1 MDVIVE
7 TTGSL
12 ERRMRVEMPITTI
25 NQQIDSRLKSVGKTA
40 KLKGFRPGKV
50 PAKII
55 KQRYGRQVRE
65 EVVGEVLQKSYAQAI
80 TEQGLKPAGQPKIEA
95 EDENGK
101 TFLFTATFE
110 VMPEIELQDLEK
122 IKTDKINVSIH
133 SDDIDEMILNLRKQK
148 AVWKQ
153 VNRKSRNGDRVVID
167 FEGKLKGDSFS
178 GGEGKEL
185 PVMLGSGQML
195 PDFEKGLIGVSAGEE
210 KTFKV
215 KFPKDYHSKDLAGNK
230 ADFTISVHRIEK
242 ENLPKV
248 DANFIKDFNIDDGNV
263 DQFKK
268 EIEENMNRE
277 AEQKIKNISREQ
289 AMNGLLE
296 TNPIDIPQVLKYQE
310 MQALQQEAMQRMG
323 LEDISKAPKIENF
336 SEAAEKRVAF
346 GLLLNQLVVDKD
358 IKADDEMLRAQ
369 VEELCA
375 GYENADDMI
384 DMYMKNTQVMQ
395 QIKPMV
401 LERLAIEWIIKNGS
415 SKSKKISFKKLMN
428 SPSL

>member
-110 VMPEIELQDLEK
+110 VMPEIELRDLEK

-148 AVWKQ
+148 ATWKQ
-153 VNRKSRNGDRVVID
+153 VNRKSGNGDRVVID

-185 PVMLGSGQML
+185 PVILGSGQML

-230 ADFTISVHRIEK
+230 ADFTISVHRVEK
-242 ENLPKV
+242 ESLPKV

-277 AEQKIKNISREQ
+277 AEQKIKNITREQ

-296 TNPIDIPQVLKYQE
+296 TNPIDIPQVLKFQE

-384 DMYMKNTQVMQ
+384 DMYMKNNQVMQ

-415 SKSKKISFKKLMN
+415 SKSKKISFKKFMN

>member
-25 NQQIDSRLKSVGKTA
+25 NQQIDSRLKSVGKNA

-80 TEQGLKPAGQPKIEA
+80 SEQGLKPAGQPKIEA

-110 VMPEIELQDLEK
+110 VMPEIKLKDLEK
-122 IKTDKINVSIH
+122 IKTDKIKVSIQD
-133 SDDIDEMILNLRKQK
+133 DDIDEMILNLRKQK
-148 AVWKQ
+148 AIWKK
-153 VNRKSRNGDRVVID
+153 VDRKSTNGDRVVID
-167 FEGKLKGDSFS
+167 FEGKLKGDSFP
-178 GGEGKEL
+178 GGNGKEF
-185 PVMLGSGQML
+185 PVTLGSGQML
-195 PDFEKGLIGVSAGEE
+195 PDFEKGLKGVSIGDE

-215 KFPKDYHSKDLAGNK
+215 KFPKDYHSKDLAGKK
-230 ADFTISVHRIEK
+230 ADFTISVHRVEE
-242 ENLPKV
+242 ENLPKL
-248 DANFIKDFNIDDGNV
+248 DANFIKDFNVDDGNV

-277 AEQKIKNISREQ
+277 AELKIKSITRDQ
-289 AMNGLLE
+289 AMSGLLE
-296 TNPIDIPQVLKYQE
+296 NNPIDIPKVLKFQE
-310 MQALQQEAMQRMG
+310 MQALQQDAMQRMG

-358 IKADDEMLRAQ
+358 IKVDDEMLRNH

-384 DMYMKNTQVMQ
+384 DMYMKNPQVMQ

-415 SKSKKISFKKLMN
+415 SKSKKISFKKFMN
-428 SPSL
+428 SP

>member
-110 VMPEIELQDLEK
+110 VMPEIELKDLEK
-122 IKTDKINVSIH
+122 IKTDKINVSIQ
-133 SDDIDEMILNLRKQK
+133 DDEIDEMILNLRKQK
-148 AVWKQ
+148 AVWKK
-153 VNRKSRNGDRVVID
+153 VDRKSGNGDRVVID
-167 FEGKLKGDSFS
+167 FEGKIKGDSFS
-178 GGEGKEL
+178 GGEGKEF
-185 PVMLGSGQML
+185 PVILGSGQML
-195 PDFEKGLIGVSAGEE
+195 PDFEKGLIGVSTGDE
-210 KTFKV
+210 KSFKV
-215 KFPKDYHSKDLAGNK
+215 KFPKDYHSKDLAGSK
-230 ADFTISVHRIEK
+230 ADFTISVHRVEE
-242 ENLPKV
+242 ENLPKL

-277 AEQKIKNISREQ
+277 AEQKIKNTTREQ
-289 AMNGLLE
+289 AMNGLLG
-296 TNPIDIPQVLKYQE
+296 TNPIDIPEVLKFQE

-358 IKADDEMLRAQ
+358 IKADDEMLRTQ

-375 GYENADDMI
+375 GYENTDDMI
-384 DMYMKNTQVMQ
+384 DMYMKNPQVMQ

-415 SKSKKISFKKLMN
+415 SKSKKISFKKFMN

>member
-185 PVMLGSGQML
+185 PVILGSGQML

-277 AEQKIKNISREQ
+277 AEQKIKNITREQ

-296 TNPIDIPQVLKYQE
+296 TNPIDIPQVLKS
-310 MQALQQEAMQRMG
+310 
-323 LEDISKAPKIENF
+323 LEFYIQHL
-336 SEAAEKRVAF
+336 EK
-346 GLLLNQLVVDKD
+346 
-358 IKADDEMLRAQ
+358 
-369 VEELCA
+369 
-375 GYENADDMI
+375 
-384 DMYMKNTQVMQ
+384 KN
-395 QIKPMV
+395 
-401 LERLAIEWIIKNGS
+401 
-415 SKSKKISFKKLMN
+415 
-428 SPSL
+428 

>member
-1 MDVIVE
+1 
-7 TTGSL
+7 
-12 ERRMRVEMPITTI
+12 
-25 NQQIDSRLKSVGKTA
+25 
-40 KLKGFRPGKV
+40 
-50 PAKII
+50 
-55 KQRYGRQVRE
+55 
-65 EVVGEVLQKSYAQAI
+65 
-80 TEQGLKPAGQPKIEA
+80 
-95 EDENGK
+95 
-101 TFLFTATFE
+101 
-110 VMPEIELQDLEK
+110 
-122 IKTDKINVSIH
+122 
-133 SDDIDEMILNLRKQK
+133 
-148 AVWKQ
+148 
-153 VNRKSRNGDRVVID
+153 
-167 FEGKLKGDSFS
+167 
-178 GGEGKEL
+178 
-185 PVMLGSGQML
+185 
-195 PDFEKGLIGVSAGEE
+195 
-210 KTFKV
+210 
-215 KFPKDYHSKDLAGNK
+215 
-230 ADFTISVHRIEK
+230 
-242 ENLPKV
+242 
-248 DANFIKDFNIDDGNV
+248 
-263 DQFKK
+263 
-268 EIEENMNRE
+268 
-277 AEQKIKNISREQ
+277 
-289 AMNGLLE
+289 MNGLLE

>member
-110 VMPEIELQDLEK
+110 VMPEIELRDLEK
-122 IKTDKINVSIH
+122 IKTDKINVSIQ

-185 PVMLGSGQML
+185 PVVLGSGQML

-230 ADFTISVHRIEK
+230 ADFIISVHRVEK

-277 AEQKIKNISREQ
+277 AEQKIKNITREQ

-296 TNPIDIPQVLKYQE
+296 TNPIDIPQVLKFQE

-384 DMYMKNTQVMQ
+384 DMYMKNNQVMQ

-415 SKSKKISFKKLMN
+415 SKSKKISFKKFMN

>member
-122 IKTDKINVSIH
+122 IKTDKISVSIH

-185 PVMLGSGQML
+185 PVVLGSGQML

-230 ADFTISVHRIEK
+230 ADFIISVHRVEK

-277 AEQKIKNISREQ
+277 AEQKIKNITREQ

-296 TNPIDIPQVLKYQE
+296 TNPIDIPQVLKFQE

-415 SKSKKISFKKLMN
+415 SKSKKISFKKFMN

>member
-122 IKTDKINVSIH
+122 IKTDKISVSIH

-185 PVMLGSGQML
+185 PVVLGSGQML

-230 ADFTISVHRIEK
+230 ADFTISVHRVEK

-277 AEQKIKNISREQ
+277 AEQKIKNITREQ

-296 TNPIDIPQVLKYQE
+296 TNPIDIPQVLKFQE

-384 DMYMKNTQVMQ
+384 DMYMKNNQVMQ

-415 SKSKKISFKKLMN
+415 SKSKKISFKKFMN